1 MSFVNSIVKELDNEF
16 AYIAADEQPDESFID
31 TGSYVL
37 NGLLSGNLFGGM
49 PGNSI
54 TGIAGEFQT
63 GKTYFSLSIAR
74 NFLTKQK
81 KAEVV
86 FFDSE
91 KNPILN
97 GPALRA
103 RGIDASRFAVF
114 PVATIQEFRTQV
126 SKVCQAYTALEE
138 KARMPLLLVL
148 DSLGNLSTTK
158 EIEDIKTGNDKRDMT
173 RAQAIRGTFR
183 ALTLELGKLSIP
195 MIVTNHTYQVIG
207 SYFPETDMGGGEGL
221 KYAAST
227 IIFLSS
233 AKERNSEKDVIGA
246 VITVKNKKSR
256 YVKPFNSVATLLN
269 YETGVDQY
277 YGLPELAVEAGLW
290 KDVKKVGWVTE
301 DSERVSFKNF
311 ANDPA
316 TWMNPARLAKINE
329 YLQKKFK
336 YGTDAPKEPTVADA
350 IAADPTL
357 QALQNQAVTKLTK
370 IIKDVKEVVIDGEK
384 KKRGRPAKK
393 EVAGK
398 AATPKKRGRPK
409 GSRNKNGN

>member
-16 AYIAADEQPDESFID
+16 AYIASDEEPNETFID

-74 NFLTKQK
+74 NFLTKIK
-81 KAEVV
+81 KAEVI

-126 SKVCQAYTALEE
+126 SKVCTAYTALEE
-138 KARMPLLLVL
+138 KARMPLLFIL

-183 ALTLELGKLSIP
+183 ALTLELGKLNIP

-246 VITVKNKKSR
+246 VITVQNKKSR
-256 YVKPFNSVATLLN
+256 YIKPFNKVSTLLN
-269 YETGVDQY
+269 YETGVDKY
-277 YGLPELAVEAGLW
+277 YGLPDLLVEAGLW

-301 DSERVSFKNF
+301 GNERVSFKNF
-311 ANDPA
+311 ANDPD
-316 TWMNPARLAKINE
+316 TWITPERLAKVNE
-329 YLQKKFK
+329 YLAKKFK
-336 YGTDAPKEPTVADA
+336 YGTDVPKEPTEAEA

-357 QALQNQAVTKLTK
+357 QALQKQAVKAV
-370 IIKDVKEVVIDGEK
+370 KDVLDVSKEVSTELK
-384 KKRGRPAKK
+384 KKRGRPKK
-393 EVAGK
+393 EDSAK
-398 AATPKKRGRPK
+398 AATPKKRGRGRPRK
-409 GSRNKNGN
+409 DGN